1 MNVLLAAGSEST
13 TLFILTVQGS
23 GGSPGRA
30 VGRRRIM
37 VPLQRLQA
45 THRRL
50 LLAGDTILSVTR
62 GQPVGDPPP
71 CPHPDPAPVPPAE
84 ETALPQRVGPVPPPA
99 AHQDQAT
106 GVGVSLGEDAMVLL
120 LSVFGILI
128 LLTLQVAQSLA
139 QQWAQQRRIRA
150 QARQRSDP
158 AAAGAW
164 KRELANLRIGQL
176 LRRARTS

>member
-1 MNVLLAAGSEST
+1 
-13 TLFILTVQGS
+13 
-23 GGSPGRA
+23 
-30 VGRRRIM
+30 
-37 VPLQRLQA
+37 
-45 THRRL
+45 
-50 LLAGDTILSVTR
+50 
-62 GQPVGDPPP
+62 
-71 CPHPDPAPVPPAE
+71 
-84 ETALPQRVGPVPPPA
+84 
-99 AHQDQAT
+99 
-106 GVGVSLGEDAMVLL
+106 MVLL